1 MAGFSRNS
9 GGNPYLAQESF
20 REALFPGAPPSAVL
34 PDNLA
39 KPILEKIRLATLGEE
54 LDVLDINL
62 VNMEDI
68 AGGEDQVSDVDPL
81 EVAPQPDRDSL
92 VLGSDLSNEATSF
105 SGFTEASASGYE
117 VIPQQ

>member
-1 MAGFSRNS
+1 M
-9 GGNPYLAQESF
+9 
-20 REALFPGAPPSAVL
+20 
-34 PDNLA
+34 
-39 KPILEKIRLATLGEE
+39 ATLGEE

-62 VNMEDI
+62 DTMEDL
-68 AGGEDQVSDVDPL
+68 AGREDQVSDVDPL